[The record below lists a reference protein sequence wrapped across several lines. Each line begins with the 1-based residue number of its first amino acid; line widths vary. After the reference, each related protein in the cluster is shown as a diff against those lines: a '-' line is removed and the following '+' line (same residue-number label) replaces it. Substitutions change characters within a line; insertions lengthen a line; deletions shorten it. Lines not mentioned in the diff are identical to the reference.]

1 MEDKFSNHLDDILLD
16 KEKSKFDKIKK
27 IVLLVASLALIFT
40 ISIIVMKV
48 LNSQDSEQNISSM
61 LPSEP
66 IAEQDIKE
74 PEPLFEQLPLD
85 EQDNVDNEFDQI
97 VKGIELKAKEEMMSE
112 AEDIIEKEIEKPSN
126 SAKALA
132 SVDESS
138 QVQTPPKEERV
149 GFEKLPENLMQE
161 EPAPKKD
168 EPKETIQ
175 VEKVESADESEVAT
189 VDIPSGWYIQVGAFS
204 KVRDSYLK
212 SISDSGFNYQLKKR
226 FKDDGSSFTK
236 IMIGPYDSKDEA
248 NSDLGKVKEKI
259 AKGAYITKV

>member
-48 LNSQDSEQNISSM
+48 LNNQDSEQNISSI

-85 EQDNVDNEFDQI
+85 EQESVDNEFDQI

-112 AEDIIEKEIEKPSN
+112 AEDIIEKEIDKPSN

-132 SVDESS
+132 SVDKSN
-138 QVQTPPKEERV
+138 QVETPPEEERV

-161 EPAPKKD
+161 PTLKE
-168 EPKETIQ
+168 EPKESIQ
-175 VEKVESADESEVAT
+175 VEKVEKVDNSEVAT

-212 SISDSGFNYQLKKR
+212 NISDSGFNYQLKKR

-236 IMIGPYDSKDEA
+236 IMVGPYNSKDEA
-248 NSDLGKVKEKI
+248 NADLGKVKEKI
-259 AKGAYITKV
+259 VKGAYITKV